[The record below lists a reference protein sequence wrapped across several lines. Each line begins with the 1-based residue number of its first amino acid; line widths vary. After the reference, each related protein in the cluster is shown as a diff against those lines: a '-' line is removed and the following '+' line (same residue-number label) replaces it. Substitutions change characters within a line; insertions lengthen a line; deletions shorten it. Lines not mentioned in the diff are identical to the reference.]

1 MFLAFFRNTIER
13 DRWKNEITVIE
24 LADQAFFFQADIEPD
39 SICLCH
45 ADGIIETL
53 SFTSTTVT
61 VSGKD
66 YHKITL
72 DSPFKCGRYSL
83 MITYGENYQWSEWF
97 DAQFFDFS
105 ADESAFEGW
114 HLPIMVEDTATVLDL
129 TKRNFPTFD
138 KTFLPQWQWYAKV
151 YAPYNKVVSGQIFL
165 VDSDGSETYL
175 GQSDAGDPY
184 TQLKSD
190 DLREVFSSFLG
201 QDATVSEGWYRYKA
215 FVMIMIDGDPL
226 STALIYSYSEWFYLG
241 DSACDFEKNLVTIT
255 LQNNTNLGRI
265 PYYYGSEFYFK
276 IPAFLREIEVPKTE
290 EGESDIDQFL
300 VPTLQYHKNRYIL
313 QTGLIDSRTVDVLR
327 TLPFWDSVIIESV
340 TKTIFD
346 LKDVEVSVEWQF
358 DQKEFAVATINM
370 QAELITKDIL
380 PPSYLV
386 EFYVSNDL
394 GVISGA
400 SISINGETLTT
411 DVNGYA
417 SIQLIAGSYNY
428 TVTAAGNYSVSGSVI
443 VTADTVVYV
452 TMIQGGLY
460 TEEELDDMIFN
471 QGYIPIASGAEL
483 NSIRT
488 AGIKTMG
495 SGTKWAGSCDVA
507 INTTGKNKFVMV
519 LPISLAAYQSGAG
532 WEPIPTIT
540 ATDFVFDGNEL
551 NITDF
556 LIAGSGTTDR
566 GLFIVV
572 AGWLKNMRIFGG
584 VVSGGG
590 GIGVLV
596 ARGANMIN
604 NVLTDCELTGANIIG
619 QMSGYAGVKSY
630 ENCHVINGTLNTTYG
645 GDVGMFFGINGKSAS
660 TIGNAIKV
668 ESCTA
673 SGTITNSYAGTNQYE
688 NIGGFVGY
696 TEGAI
701 TKCWANVTVN
711 GGRARFCGGFAGQMY
726 GTSADTQ
733 ECFALGNVVSNSHAG
748 GFCGIYVQ
756 GAKSSN
762 CYSKGS
768 AHITITITGVG
779 LKRVGG
785 FTAQLSVN
793 NTLGNCY
800 STGAVSS
807 ATAPDTIGGFT
818 SAVGSGDAVTNCYW
832 DVETSGQ
839 ATSAGGTGQFTAIM
853 KQSPVPGAGV
863 YDSWSPDIWDAMSN
877 VEYPQLKNN
886 YE

>member
-1 MFLAFFRNTIER
+1 MFFRNQIER
-13 DRWKNEITVIE
+13 DRWKNEVTQIDLTDVS
-24 LADQAFFFQADIEPD
+24 FFLQADLEVD
-39 SICLCH
+39 TICLCH
-45 ADGIIETL
+45 ADGEIEPFPFM
-53 SFTSTTVT
+53 SSTVT
-61 VSGKD
+61 VGGKD
-66 YHKITL
+66 YQKITL
-72 DSPFKCGRYSL
+72 DSPFKCDRYSI
-83 MITYGENYQWSEWF
+83 MVTYGENYQWSEWI
-97 DAQFFDFS
+97 DAADFDFS

-165 VDSDGSETYL
+165 VDSVGSETYL

-226 STALIYSYSEWFYLG
+226 STALIYRYSEWFYLG

-276 IPAFLREIEVPKTE
+276 IPAYLREIEVPKTE

-313 QTGLIDSRTVDVLR
+313 QTGLIDSRSVDVLR

-340 TKTIFD
+340 TIFD

-460 TEEELDDMIFN
+460 TDEELDDMIFN

-495 SGTKWAGSCDVA
+495 SGTKWAGSYDVN
-507 INTTGKNKFVMV
+507 INTTGKNRFVMV
-519 LPISLAAYQSGAG
+519 KHVSLAAYQSGAG
-532 WEPIPTIT
+532 WVPIPENTQ
-540 ATDFVFDGNEL
+540 ADFIFDGNEL
-551 NITDF
+551 NITDM
-556 LIAGSGTTDR
+556 LITSSGTTR
-566 GLFIVV
+566 KALFDKC
-572 AGWLKNMRIFGG
+572 AGFLKNMRVFAANVSAGG
-584 VVSGGG
+584 SN
-590 GIGVLV
+590 GILTV
-596 ARGANMIN
+596 RGANMKN
-604 NVLTDCELTGANIIG
+604 NILTNCTLSGTNTIG
-619 QMSGYAGVKSY
+619 QMAAYAAGKSY
-630 ENCHVINGTLNTTYG
+630 ENCHVVNGTVNTSEG
-645 GDVGMFFGINGKSAS
+645 QDVGCFFGINGKAL
-660 TIGNAIKV
+660 IGTSNATQV
-668 ESCTA
+668 EFCSA
-673 SGTITNSYAGTNQYE
+673 SGTINNNYAGTEATINS
-688 NIGGFVGY
+688 IGGFVGY
-696 TEGAI
+696 ADGFFD
-701 TKCWANVTVN
+701 KCWTNVTVN
-711 GGRARFCGGFAGQMY
+711 GGRARFIGGFAGQLNSA
-726 GTSADTQ
+726 TSYAK
-733 ECFALGNVVSNSHAG
+733 ECFSLGEVTGNTRVG
-748 GFCGIYVQ
+748 GFVGYCLDSVLVE
-756 GAKSSN
+756 N
-762 CYSKGS
+762 CYSKGQVNLVEI
-768 AHITITITGVG
+768 ITPPYNV
-779 LKRVGG
+779 RAVGG
-785 FTAQLSVN
+785 FCSLLS
-793 NTLGNCY
+793 TSSIIRNCY
-800 STGAVSS
+800 NTGLITFNVTP
-807 ATAPDTIGGFT
+807 TAIGGLLSTNTT
-818 SAVGSGDAVTNCYW
+818 STITNSYW
-832 DVETSGQ
+832 DIETSGQ

-853 KQSPVPGAGV
+853 KQSPVPGSGV
-863 YDSWSPDIWDAMSN
+863 YDSWSSDIWDAMTN